1 MEINFY
7 TPNIYEPDDG
17 GDFLRDEYEDWVRS
31 GRKEEVEREA
41 LGFYDEEEKQHGGSD
56 EG

>member
-7 TPNIYEPDDG
+7 TPNICEPDDG

-31 GRKEEVEREA
+31 GRKEEAEFEA
-41 LGFYDEEEKQHGGSD
+41 LGYYDREEQC
-56 EG
+56 

>member
-7 TPNIYEPDDG
+7 TPCIPEDDG

-31 GRKEEVEREA
+31 GRKEEA
-41 LGFYDEEEKQHGGSD
+41 EEEMLRD
-56 EG
+56 YEEEE